1 MIMKWEFDHEQKST
15 KTQYNIFYLP
25 GREVL

>member
-1 MIMKWEFDHEQKST
+1 MKWEFNHEQKST

-25 GREVL
+25 DREVL